1 LLVSIT
7 LNLSGKSRFILYEG
21 LKMKKKNL
29 KIIPLGGLGEV
40 GKNMTVYEVN
50 NQILIVDA
58 GMMFPDADMIG
69 IDYIIPDFEYVKE
82 RRNQVVGIIV
92 THGHED
98 HTGAIG
104 HLLEYVDA
112 PVYATP
118 LTNGLIKNKLN
129 RRNLSKDAKLINVHA
144 GETVQIGP
152 FKVDFFH
159 VCHSFPDGVGLG
171 IETPAGIIV
180 HTGDYKFDHTPVDG
194 LPTDYGKLAELGGRG
209 VLALLADST
218 NAERPGWTPSE
229 RVIDAA
235 FDRVFKKA
243 QGRIIIATF
252 ASLISRIQQ
261 VLEVAQRYGR
271 KVCFAGL
278 SMVENAK
285 IAKELGYL
293 QYDENQIV
301 GIDQALSMPISK
313 VVLMVTGSQGEPTSI
328 LGRLAN
334 GTNRQFTIQEGDTV
348 VLSSSPIPG
357 NEEGVYRAINRL
369 MEQGADVVY
378 SDIEAVHVSGHASQ
392 EEMKLLLHLVRPRYL
407 IPVHSETRMLRQ
419 HKRLAMEL
427 GMDEQQIPIVQ
438 NGRVIELS
446 HGELK
451 LGERIPGGYVFVDGT
466 SVGNIDNS
474 TIRDRAMLSQDGV
487 LLINLSLD
495 KDNGSYKDLELISRG
510 FIGQEAEADLF
521 EELRK
526 RIHRMTL
533 SPAKNMQKEIQ
544 NLAISYLNEETKRR
558 PYIFVSISKV

>member
-1 LLVSIT
+1 
-7 LNLSGKSRFILYEG
+7 
-21 LKMKKKNL
+21 MKKKNL

-40 GKNMTVYEVN
+40 GKNMTVYEVD

-129 RRNLSKDAKLINVHA
+129 RRNLSKDANLINVHA

-152 FKVDFFH
+152 FKVEFFH
-159 VCHSFPDGVGLG
+159 VCHSVPDGVGLG

-194 LPTDYGKLAELGGRG
+194 LPTDYGKLADLGKRG

-229 RVIDAA
+229 RVIDTA

-261 VLEVAQRYGR
+261 VLEVAQRYNR

-328 LGRLAN
+328 LGRLSN

-407 IPVHSETRMLRQ
+407 IPVHGETRMLRQ
-419 HKRLAMEL
+419 HKRLAMEI
-427 GMDEQQIPIVQ
+427 GMDERQIPIVQ
-438 NGRVIELS
+438 NGRVIEFK
-446 HGELK
+446 HGEMK

-495 KDNGSYKDLELISRG
+495 KNNGSYKDLELISRG

-544 NLAISYLNEETKRR
+544 NLVISYLNEETKRR
-558 PYIFVSISKV
+558 PYIFVTISKV

>member
-1 LLVSIT
+1 MLVSIT

-21 LKMKKKNL
+21 FKMKKKNL

-40 GKNMTVYEVN
+40 GKNMTVYEVD

-129 RRNLSKDAKLINVHA
+129 RRNLSKDANLINVHA

-152 FKVDFFH
+152 FKVEFFH
-159 VCHSFPDGVGLG
+159 VCHSVPDGVGLG

-194 LPTDYGKLAELGGRG
+194 LPTDYGKLADLGKRG

-229 RVIDAA
+229 RVIDTA

-261 VLEVAQRYGR
+261 VLEVAQRYNR

-328 LGRLAN
+328 LGRLSN

-407 IPVHSETRMLRQ
+407 IPVHGETRMLRQ
-419 HKRLAMEL
+419 HKRLAMEI
-427 GMDEQQIPIVQ
+427 GMDERQIPIVQ
-438 NGRVIELS
+438 NGRVIEFK
-446 HGELK
+446 HGEMK

-495 KDNGSYKDLELISRG
+495 KNNGSYKDLELISRG

-544 NLAISYLNEETKRR
+544 NLVISYLNEETKRR
-558 PYIFVSISKV
+558 PYIFVTISKV

>member
-1 LLVSIT
+1 
-7 LNLSGKSRFILYEG
+7 
-21 LKMKKKNL
+21 MKKKNL

-152 FKVDFFH
+152 FKVEFFH
-159 VCHSFPDGVGLG
+159 VCHSVPDGVGLG

-229 RVIDAA
+229 RVIDTA

-407 IPVHSETRMLRQ
+407 IPVHGETRMLRQ

-427 GMDEQQIPIVQ
+427 GMEEEQVPIVQ

-451 LGERIPGGYVFVDGT
+451 LGERIPGGYVYVDGT

-558 PYIFVSISKV
+558 PYIFVTISKV